1 MTTPRPNTL
10 QGNDWRKAEL
20 PSLQEFQPQAPVSV
34 IMPYYEAPQE
44 VEYTLAAL
52 EGQTYPRDL
61 FEVLIVDDGSSR
73 PLPPPDTPL
82 DVRVLYQEDQGF
94 GLARARNHGAREA
107 RHDILLFLDCDMMPE
122 ASWMAAH
129 ARWHHL
135 FSDVLTLG
143 FRAHV
148 EMEDT
153 TPGDVRD
160 RPGSLADLF
169 AGRKAHRPEWIEY
182 HMARTNELTSRADDI
197 FRVLTG
203 GNFGVGKD
211 FFETA
216 GGFDES
222 FTQWGA
228 EDTEF
233 GYRAFARGGLFVPVR
248 EAHCWHQGGSEG
260 INPEEQRSLEEQR
273 AKISHLI
280 PHSTFRSTA
289 PGRTFTVPQF
299 AVAVRSGRASE
310 EVIVETVENILGGR
324 IHDLAVWVEE
334 GGDDSDAEWECL
346 RRQLEPDPRVK
357 LGPPGGALEAY
368 PAAAFHIS
376 LPAGFHR
383 WNLVGMLR
391 NEMGF
396 GVRAQGKLTDGSDIS
411 ITRSWALHRAE
422 RSGLSLSDL
431 GEVTNISRRRMESAM
446 AKAAP
451 KGPIRRRLARL
462 RAMMGRVWR
471 ELKQVRSPRQAWWFL
486 RWLVDAARWRLVGQA
501 RFRSR
506 YNPADSKAR
515 SSGDGDGPSLSAGGG
530 LGPGSSAL
538 GADIASLGGM
548 SAAVFAA
555 SEEVSAWLGSGS
567 ADVILADQPP
577 PEETG
582 PPVVVLSEHPAR
594 LSVPAFDERQINP
607 IGWQWNAGGSIAA
620 LGPRDKLP
628 EGAWAGLATEGDNY
642 RVLRGVHHAADVA
655 AFHRAPHERAATLTA
670 LAAAGVVVDVLDS
683 DPVLEQLLGEEM
695 YGLMTGGT
703 IRSAHARLRESLS
716 IRLRRLALRDHSLR
730 SRARQVAEAAGLGAP
745 RWPEVSIVAATM
757 RPERLPDVAAAAAA
771 QTYPRLELVLACH
784 GDGFDDVDAEEWSSR
799 LGMGVTVVWAGEDLV
814 LGEVLNRASQVAG
827 GDLLTKMDD
836 DDLYDGDHVW
846 DLVLAREYSGAQV
859 VGKGAE
865 YVYLA
870 DSDKTIHR
878 FVGKGES
885 YSTTIGGGAM
895 LISSRDLREI
905 GGWRN
910 IPRGV
915 DRALIEDAE
924 WEGGTVYRTHGRGYV
939 LMRHG
944 QGHTWETGDQYFLD
958 QANDLRHGL
967 DPVMAGI
974 DAPF

>member
-1 MTTPRPNTL
+1 MTTPRPNNL
-10 QGNDWRKAEL
+10 QVNDWRKAEL
-20 PSLQEFQPQAPVSV
+20 PPLQDFQPQLPVSV
-34 IMPYYEAPQE
+34 VMPYYQAPQE
-44 VEYTLAAL
+44 IEFTLAAL
-52 EGQTYPRDL
+52 ERQTYPRDL
-61 FEVLIVDDGSSR
+61 FEVLIVDDGSAE
-73 PLPPPDTPL
+73 PLAPPDTPL
-82 DVRVLYQEDQGF
+82 DVRVLHQEDRGF

-122 ASWMAAH
+122 ADWMAAH

-153 TPGDVRD
+153 TPAAVRE
-160 RPGSLADLF
+160 REGALADLF
-169 AGRKAHRPEWIEY
+169 AGRQMFRPEWIEY

-203 GNFGVGKD
+203 GNFGAGKE

-233 GYRAFARGGLFVPVR
+233 GYRAYARGGLFVPVR
-248 EAHCWHQGGSEG
+248 EAHCWHQGGVEG
-260 INPEEQRSLEEQR
+260 TSPEEQLSLEEQR
-273 AKISHLI
+273 AKIAHLI

-289 PGRTFTVPQF
+289 PGRSFTVPQF
-299 AVAVRSGRASE
+299 AVTVRPGRAAPE
-310 EVIVETVENILGGR
+310 IIMETVEKILGGR

-334 GGDDSDAEWECL
+334 AEDDPGREWL
-346 RRQLEPDPRVK
+346 RRQLEPDPRVSC
-357 LGPPGGALEAY
+357 GPAGGAFDAF
-368 PAAAFHIS
+368 PTAAFHIS
-376 LPAGFHR
+376 VPAGFHH

-391 NEMGF
+391 SELGF
-396 GVRAQGKLTDGSDIS
+396 GVRAQGSLTDGSGIS
-411 ITRSWALHRAE
+411 ITRGWALHRAE
-422 RSGLSLSDL
+422 RTGLVLSEL
-431 GEVTNISRRRMESAM
+431 GDVATISRRRMEASL
-446 AKAAP
+446 AKTAP
-451 KGPIRRRLARL
+451 QGPVRRRLRRL
-462 RAMMGRVWR
+462 RNLWGRLWR
-471 ELKQVRSPRQAWWFL
+471 ELKQVRNPRQAWWFL
-486 RWLVDAARWRLVGQA
+486 RWLTDAVRWRLVGQS
-501 RFRSR
+501 RFRNT
-506 YNPADSKAR
+506 YNPSSPAR
-515 SSGDGDGPSLSAGGG
+515 RSRPAGSGPALSGSAGGIG
-530 LGPGSSAL
+530 GDSYSL
-538 GADIASLGGM
+538 GAEIASLGGM
-548 SAAVFAA
+548 AAAVFAA
-555 SEEVSAWLGSGS
+555 SDGVSAWLGSGS
-567 ADVILADQPP
+567 ADVILADEPP
-577 PEETG
+577 AEPLTA
-582 PPVVVLSEHPAR
+582 PVVVLSERPAR
-594 LSVPAFDERQINP
+594 LSVPAFDERRINP
-607 IGWQWNAGGSIAA
+607 VGWVRNSGGSIAA
-620 LGPRDKLP
+620 LGPRERLP
-628 EGAWAGLATEGDNY
+628 EDFRAHLATDAENY
-642 RVLRGVHHAADVA
+642 RVLRGVHHVADVA
-655 AFHRAPHERAATLTA
+655 AYHRAVHERAATLTA
-670 LAAAGVVVDVLDS
+670 LAGAGVVADVLDS

-703 IRSAHARLRESLS
+703 IRNAHPRLRESLS

-730 SRARQVAEAAGLGAP
+730 SRARQVAGEAGLDKP

-757 RPERLPDVAAAAAA
+757 RPESLPDFLAAVEA

-784 GDGFDDVDAEEWSSR
+784 GDGFENAAAEEWSSR
-799 LGMGVTVVWAGEDLV
+799 LGIGVTVIWAEKELA

-836 DDLYDGDHVW
+836 DDLYDGEHIW

-885 YSTTIGGGAM
+885 YTTTIGGGAM
-895 LISSRDLREI
+895 MISARDLREV

-910 IPRGV
+910 VPRGV

-924 WEGGTVYRTHGRGYV
+924 RAGGAVYRTHGSGYV

-944 QGHTWETGDQYFLD
+944 QGHTWETGDQYFLE
-958 QANDLRHGL
+958 QADDLRHGL
-967 DPVMAGI
+967 DRVMAGI
-974 DAPF
+974 NAPF